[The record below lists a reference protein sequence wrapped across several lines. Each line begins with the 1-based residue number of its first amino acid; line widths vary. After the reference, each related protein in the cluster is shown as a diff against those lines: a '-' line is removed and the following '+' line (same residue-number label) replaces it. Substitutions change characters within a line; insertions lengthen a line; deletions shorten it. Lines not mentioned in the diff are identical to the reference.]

1 MKNMSDHQNSERPP
15 PEGCGAGFPTGK
27 CLPELGQTFKT
38 DLNKCPALGKRS
50 KPI

>member
-27 CLPELGQTFKT
+27 CIPEFGEMQ
-38 DLNKCPALGKRS
+38 NKRFE
-50 KPI
+50 I